1 MFGILFY
8 YVKLMIMM
16 QISKFKLIDHG
27 RGGIVIEGKESVQ
40 IGSSYAVV
48 DSIKRERRLMLSEDI
63 MCKINELKYYFYNLT
78 GHWVSPY
85 NNYYDAVNHRMHD
98 IVPDKDGKIK
108 PGHEMLRTLWSRT
121 EITGISYKN
130 GGFVITGEIEAVEG
144 KKVVINTPFIV
155 EDDDI
160 GFFHDAMDKI
170 EECIRIIISFINA
183 KHLPEFD
190 PSKYLSDEEMSD
202 KDVNELS
209 RKVVDK
215 LIDKGLIVL
224 VGSDDHPRLPFSKEE
239 GGMTVHADTGSIDGD
254 NIPESEEEESED
266 EKYEPVDMSEIEAL
280 RKKDEAIKRE
290 MANQKVD
297 AFGAPA
303 AAVDYPIS
311 DGDFRGDENKSGID
325 LEHAEYSGDQAE
337 PVDDMKFDD

>member
-1 MFGILFY
+1 
-8 YVKLMIMM
+8 MM

-27 RGGIVIEGKESVQ
+27 RGGIIIEGKESVQ
-40 IGSSYAVV
+40 IGASYAVV
-48 DSIKRERRLMLSEDI
+48 DTIKRERRLMLSEDI

-85 NNYYDAVNHRMHD
+85 NNYYDAVNHRLHD

-108 PGHEMLRTLWSRT
+108 PGQDMLRTLWSRT
-121 EITGISYKN
+121 EITGISYKS

-144 KKVVINTPFIV
+144 KKVVINTPYIV

-170 EECIRIIISFINA
+170 EECIRIIIAFITA

-190 PSKYLSDEEMSD
+190 PKKYLSDEEMND

-224 VGSDDHPRLPFSKEE
+224 VKDDEYPKLPFAKEDN
-239 GGMTVHADTGSIDGD
+239 GMTIHSDTGNIDGD
-254 NIPESEEEESED
+254 NIPESEEEPED
-266 EKYEPVDMSEIEAL
+266 EKDEPVDMSEVEAL
-280 RKKDEAIKRE
+280 RKKDEAIRKE
-290 MANQKVD
+290 LSNQKVD
-297 AFGAPA
+297 AFGPPA
-303 AAVDYPIS
+303 AHVDYPIS
-311 DGDFRGDENKSGID
+311 DGDFRGEENRSGKD
-325 LEHAEYSGDQAE
+325 LEQAEYSGDQAE
-337 PVDDMKFDD
+337 PVDDMKFED

>member
-1 MFGILFY
+1 
-8 YVKLMIMM
+8 MM
-16 QISKFKLIDHG
+16 QISRFKLIDHG

-40 IGSSYAVV
+40 IGASYAVV

-190 PSKYLSDEEMSD
+190 PKKYLSDEEMSD

-209 RKVVDK
+209 KKVVDK

-224 VGSDDHPRLPFSKEE
+224 VGSDDHPRLPFTKEDN
-239 GGMTVHADTGSIDGD
+239 GITVHADTGNIDSD
-254 NIPESEEEESED
+254 NIPELEEEETDPPE
-266 EKYEPVDMSEIEAL
+266 EYEPSDMSSIEDL
-280 RKKDEAIKRE
+280 RKRDEAIKKE

-303 AAVDYPIS
+303 AQVDYPIS
-311 DGDFRGDENKSGID
+311 DGDFRGDENKSGKD
-325 LEHAEYSGDQAE
+325 LEHAEYSAEQPDQDE
-337 PVDDMKFDD
+337 STENMKFD